1 MGVVPHLV
9 NSDQSQIS
17 MRISSRIFYEMIGY
31 IRNTVKMM
39 TFFGGPDRW
48 QGSVQQKRISHSNGH
63 SCVFVFPFTITSGWI
78 FQNFS
83 GILLNGKFETLWG
96 LFTRGTLWTRFDPL
110 GPPVL
115 RWFSGASS
123 NSPGCLGLGAKGSHG
138 STGGRCGYV
147 RPQFWNVWA
156 WFRL

>member
-1 MGVVPHLV
+1 MKWLV
-9 NSDQSQIS
+9 SWNVIESNNSCLHPKHCQDDD
-17 MRISSRIFYEMIGY
+17 
-31 IRNTVKMM
+31 
-39 TFFGGPDRW
+39 FFGGQDRW
-48 QGSVQQKRISHSNGH
+48 QGSVQQKRIMELIIYIYSHSNGH

-83 GILLNGKFETLWG
+83 GILLQFETGSFGPWG

-123 NSPGCLGLGAKGSHG
+123 DSPGCLGLGAKGSHG
-138 STGGRCGYV
+138 STGGRCRYV
-147 RPQFWNVWA
+147 RPQFWNVLGM
-156 WFRL
+156 FRL